1 MNSGLYALAGASA
14 TATAAA
20 CAKRFEEPMTNAS
33 KWYLGLTRDSAG
45 ITALSVCWGRGPIG
59 SSSKTGSAD
68 SGWLLGGAAAG
79 AAEEIAELVFAC
91 GAGETLGAT
100 VTPTRSG
107 LPLLWAR
114 EERIDARQRVRRKSL
129 VIPLGT

>member
-1 MNSGLYALAGASA
+1 
-14 TATAAA
+14 
-20 CAKRFEEPMTNAS
+20 MTNAS

-59 SSSKTGSAD
+59 SSSKPGSAD

-91 GAGETLGAT
+91 GAGETLGST
-100 VTPTRSG
+100 VTANRSVV
-107 LPLLWAR
+107 PVVCAR
-114 EERIDARQRVRRKSL
+114 EERIDSRERGSRKSF
-129 VIPLGT
+129 VNSFGTEIGRASCSERV

>member
-45 ITALSVCWGRGPIG
+45 ITALSVCWGRGRSEEHTSELQSRG
-59 SSSKTGSAD
+59 QLVCR
-68 SGWLLGGAAAG
+68 LLLEKKKEGC
-79 AAEEIAELVFAC
+79 F
-91 GAGETLGAT
+91 
-100 VTPTRSG
+100 
-107 LPLLWAR
+107 LLRANDARNAMAR
-114 EERIDARQRVRRKSL
+114 EGRRIVLITQGLSSDL
-129 VIPLGT
+129 DT

>member
-91 GAGETLGAT
+91 GRSEEHTSELQSRGHLVCRLLLVKRETLG
-100 VTPTRSG
+100 R
-107 LPLLWAR
+107 
-114 EERIDARQRVRRKSL
+114 L
-129 VIPLGT
+129 VFSAA